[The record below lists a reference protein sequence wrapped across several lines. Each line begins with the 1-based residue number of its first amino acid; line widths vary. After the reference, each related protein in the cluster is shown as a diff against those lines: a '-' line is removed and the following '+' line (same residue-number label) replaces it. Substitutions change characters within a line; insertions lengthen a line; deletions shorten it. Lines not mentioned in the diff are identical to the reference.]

1 MKVKVKTL
9 QECQKE
15 VNDGYTLIYPVSE
28 DELGYQHLNTLEE
41 AEASALELIDDGE
54 TEIDDGDYS
63 NIVFVI
69 KGKVKPLKIIF
80 TRSLKIVEE

>member
-9 QECQKE
+9 QECQE
-15 VNDGYTLIYPVSE
+15 VNNGYTLIYPVNE
-28 DELGYQHLNTLEE
+28 DELGYQHVDTLEE
-41 AEASALELIDDGE
+41 AEDTALEIIDDGE

-63 NIVFVI
+63 NIVFVV
-69 KGKVKPLKIIF
+69 KGKIEPLKILF

>member
-1 MKVKVKTL
+1 MKAKVKEL
-9 QECQKE
+9 QEYQ
-15 VNDGYTLIYPVSE
+15 VNGGYTLIYPVNE
-28 DELGYQHLNTLEE
+28 DELGYQHLDTLEE

-69 KGKVKPLKIIF
+69 KGKVKPLKILF